1 LKEVLRKA
9 LHEQFESFATRAIDS
24 KVDGIR
30 KCYALCK
37 ADDTVN
43 FLSGEG
49 YPKCPSGSEQVGI
62 YCTRPD
68 GIVELIPADLS
79 TSVRRNIPVC
89 VGSVTGKSEEKVDV
103 GVRCDHTN
111 NKEVAEKADLTDLQ
125 MVLDLA
131 FLITRGK
138 EEWEFVRKKRELLD
152 LVNKLIKSGVFFRL
166 ERSDP
171 NYAYSI
177 SVDAILKEYGIDINT
192 YKSMNMGLL
201 MNEKASFPENYKIY
215 VEDPF
220 ELRDFIDRWDIFFS
234 SNMEMKA
241 ARIWNDW
248 LALREYIQ
256 NALDAIDRVITDE
269 ERKKFYE
276 KMEYPIKFYVDELG
290 THIVDYGPGIKP
302 EHFLIGGTDK
312 LPWERGFYG
321 EGMKMA
327 AVFFLSKGYPSYF
340 FTRNMNVYKAVN
352 IRNIMHVVI
361 GKHKKPIDGTEV
373 IINGYSAEMPSRGLV
388 FTFLKENKVPYYIK
402 WTKGSFIVGGKGVES
417 PEEPNIVIDY
427 PNLLW
432 VRDIFVNEIRELTGD
447 DSLFSYDLWWV
458 ELHRDRVSLTGREIY
473 YEIPKIFPKELV
485 GKMLD
490 EMIDVERG
498 SVNIYFES
506 DLYWENTG
514 NDVKEEARKY
524 LEERGLTYTLKPIK
538 MVDSIRHFI
547 EKKVISIEYAP
558 KLQYLFELVPSAEA
572 LTRAEAKRIR
582 EVRVKGKVP
591 EEALTLD
598 ERCVFRYAVEIM
610 KHVCGELNWRMEE
623 VVEVIEGLKSPGATN
638 PGEPIMIDRGALNLI
653 NKTRAV
659 DTVLHEFAHH
669 YAALTQEEHR
679 DVTEGFEIALSRVAG
694 VAGDIAGYSDDERLT
709 LERILQ
715 GGFGATIAKW
725 NEEEGKYF
733 SSAKNLIIILQNSY
747 DVVRF
752 GYVADKINE
761 QIELYTD
768 WINSGNLAIVVIGFH
783 KTKSGDWRVKV
794 YHTVKVRDIIPGDIP
809 PRRDV
814 YEKTMMDKIEKF
826 EKEIIKE
833 LKQYERAGYIIWWYD
848 PWEDTYKL
856 YKQEEITGE
865 VSE

>member
-30 KCYALCK
+30 RCYALCK

-43 FLSGEG
+43 FLSGDG
-49 YPKCPSGSEQVGI
+49 YPKCPEGSEQVGI

-103 GVRCDHTN
+103 GVRCDYTN
-111 NKEVAEKADLTDLQ
+111 SREVAEKADLTDLQ
-125 MVLDLA
+125 MILDLA
-131 FLITRGK
+131 YLFTRGK

-152 LVNKLIKSGVFFRL
+152 LVDKLIKSGVFFRL
-166 ERSDP
+166 EESDP

-201 MNEKASFPENYKIY
+201 MNEKTSFPENYNIY

-248 LALREYIQ
+248 LAIREYIQ
-256 NALDAIDRVITDE
+256 NALDAIDRVVTPE
-269 ERKKFYE
+269 ERKSFYE

-340 FTRNMNVYKAVN
+340 FTRNMNVYKVVN

-361 GKHKKPIDGTEV
+361 GKHKKPIEGTEV

-388 FTFLKENKVPYYIK
+388 FTFLKENNVPYYIK
-402 WTKGSFIVGGKGVES
+402 WTKESFKVGEKVVES

-432 VRDIFVNEIRELTGD
+432 VRDIFVNEISELTGD
-447 DSLFSYDLWWV
+447 SSLFSYDLWWV
-458 ELHRDRVSLTGREIY
+458 ELHRDRVSLTGNEIY
-473 YEIPKIFPKELV
+473 YRIPQIFPKELV
-485 GKMLD
+485 RKMLD
-490 EMIDVERG
+490 KIIDVERG

-506 DLYWENTG
+506 NLYWDSAED
-514 NDVKEEARKY
+514 DVKEEARRY
-524 LEERGLTYTLKPIK
+524 MEERGLTYTLRPIK

-547 EKKVISIEYAP
+547 EKTVISIEYAP
-558 KLQYLFELVPSAEA
+558 RLQGLFKLVPSAEA
-572 LTRAEAKRIR
+572 LTRAEAKRIY
-582 EVRVKGKVP
+582 EVRKKGKIS
-591 EEALTLD
+591 EEDLTLE
-598 ERCVFRYAVEIM
+598 ERCVFRYAVETM
-610 KHVCGELNWRMEE
+610 KHVCAELGWEMEE
-623 VVEVIEGLKSPGATN
+623 SFEILDGLKSPGATN
-638 PGEPIMIDRGALNLI
+638 PGEPIMIERSSLKFLN
-653 NKTRAV
+653 RPRV
-659 DTVLHEFAHH
+659 VETVLHEFAHH
-669 YAALTQEEHR
+669 YAALTQKEHR

-694 VAGDIAGYSDDERLT
+694 IAGDIVGYSTDERLT
-709 LERILQ
+709 LRRILN
-715 GGFGATIAKW
+715 GGFGAKVAEW
-725 NEEEGKYF
+725 DEVEGKYKRKTKDL
-733 SSAKNLIIILQNSY
+733 SIVLMNSY

-752 GYVADKINE
+752 RYVSDKIE
-761 QIELYTD
+761 EEIKRISEL
-768 WINSGNLAIVVIGFH
+768 INLGELAIVAIGFH
-783 KTKSGDWRVKV
+783 KTKLGSWVAKAYQTLSIMDMFPKNMPMRK
-794 YHTVKVRDIIPGDIP
+794 
-809 PRRDV
+809 DV
-814 YEKTMMDKIEKF
+814 YEKSIKDRIKKLEEEIEK
-826 EKEIIKE
+826 E
-833 LKQYERAGYIIWWYD
+833 LEQYARAGYIIWWYD
-848 PWEDTYKL
+848 PWEDTYHV
-856 YKQEEITGE
+856 YKQREIISLGG
-865 VSE
+865 